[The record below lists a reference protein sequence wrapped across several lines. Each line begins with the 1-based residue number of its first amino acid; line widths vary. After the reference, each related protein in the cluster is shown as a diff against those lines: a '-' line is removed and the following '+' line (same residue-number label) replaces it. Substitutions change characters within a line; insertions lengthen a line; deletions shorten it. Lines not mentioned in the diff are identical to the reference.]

1 MTALVVSAAAALA
14 VWLLV
19 PPAAGA
25 RPVGSRWLRESPQ
38 AGPGTVVGPAG
49 GAVPFATAGL
59 VAGVLVVLLDGT
71 ALALGLVVAAAAGGM
86 GHLARR
92 ARSRREA
99 DARAERVLEVCEALA
114 GEVRAGRPPVQA
126 LRSCTEVWPALEPV
140 VAAAELGGDVPA
152 ALRRLGRRPGASG
165 LAEVAAAWQVSET
178 AGAALAPALMQVAES
193 ARRRSATRRLVAAEL
208 ASAQATARVVA
219 LLPVV
224 VLAAGSGLGGD
235 PWRFLL
241 ATPLGLACL
250 AGGVALL
257 LAGLTWI
264 EHMAARAADP

>member
-1 MTALVVSAAAALA
+1 MTPLVSAGAAALA

-19 PPAAGA
+19 PPAGPRAG
-25 RPVGSRWLRESPQ
+25 RRWRGGSSQ
-38 AGPGTVVGPAG
+38 GGPAG
-49 GAVPFATAGL
+49 AAPVVGALPFAAAGL
-59 VAGVLVVLLDGT
+59 VAGGLVVVLDGT
-71 ALALGLVVAAAAGGM
+71 ALALALVAAAAAGGV

-92 ARSRREA
+92 AHSRRAA

-114 GEVRAGRPPVQA
+114 GEVRAGQPPVRA
-126 LRSCTEVWPALEPV
+126 LRRCTDVWPGLAPV
-140 VAAAELGGDVPA
+140 VAAAELGGDVPS
-152 ALRRLGRRPGASG
+152 ALRRLARRPGAAG
-165 LAEVAAAWQVSET
+165 LAEVAAAWQVSQS

-224 VLAAGSGLGGD
+224 VLAAGAGLGGD

-241 ATPLGLACL
+241 ATPPGLVCL
-250 AGGVALL
+250 AGGVGLL
-257 LAGLTWI
+257 LAGLVWI
-264 EHMAARAADP
+264 EHIAARAADP